1 MSGVHL
7 LLIMSSTLATQ
18 DQALANLLP
27 TPISQSSSSVKG
39 NYVDPRLVWIGMP
52 DMAKEQIKTKALELG
67 LSPDQTKL
75 ALKSQDVFPYWQY
88 RNDTQ
93 QYAPINTSKYL
104 YQLQLVELKIHC
116 HKSNAQTGKNR
127 KAFNATV
134 RTVSEVDDFT
144 PKEYIFKPSMYSMWS
159 QTFLS
164 GCLNL
169 LDDGGILQPFN
180 LSTIKGNNDI
190 TYFANLYG
198 PTWDRNNISQSSL
211 ELNQKFKAFRAECKQ
226 QEDEWA
232 YGQHPGLR
240 EAFLEA
246 FDRINEA
253 LAEAYRTDDDEVVD
267 TAASAT

>member
-7 LLIMSSTLATQ
+7 LLIMPSTLSTQ

-27 TPISQSSSSVKG
+27 TPIETPAAPKG

-52 DMAKEQIKTKALELG
+52 DEAKEQIKTKALELG
-67 LSPDQTKL
+67 LSPDQIKL
-75 ALKSQDVFPYWQY
+75 ALKTQNVFPYWQY

-93 QYAPINTSKYL
+93 QYAPINTSNYL
-104 YQLQLVELKIHC
+104 YQLQLVELKIHS

-134 RTVSEVDDFT
+134 RAVSDSDR
-144 PKEYIFKPSMYSMWS
+144 KEYIFKPSMYSMWS

-198 PTWDRNNISQSSL
+198 PTFDRNNISQSCL

-226 QEDEWA
+226 QEDEWS

-267 TAASAT
+267 TTASAT